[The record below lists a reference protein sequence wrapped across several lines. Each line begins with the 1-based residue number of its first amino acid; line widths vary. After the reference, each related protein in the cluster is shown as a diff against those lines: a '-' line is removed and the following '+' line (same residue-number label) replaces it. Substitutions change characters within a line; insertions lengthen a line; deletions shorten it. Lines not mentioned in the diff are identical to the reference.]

1 MFHGVKICLV
11 LVQLVLVKGGN
22 EKYQKSHIH
31 FFFFSSQW
39 MTSNFSPH
47 ASYSKGLYSDGFLDA
62 KIHLKQETGVGST
75 EMWLYHGHSGAPGTD
90 AVVSVGRYPNI
101 SMMWCSL
108 DCSRASKKAT

>member
-47 ASYSKGLYSDGFLDA
+47 AS
-62 KIHLKQETGVGST
+62 
-75 EMWLYHGHSGAPGTD
+75 
-90 AVVSVGRYPNI
+90 
-101 SMMWCSL
+101 
-108 DCSRASKKAT
+108 